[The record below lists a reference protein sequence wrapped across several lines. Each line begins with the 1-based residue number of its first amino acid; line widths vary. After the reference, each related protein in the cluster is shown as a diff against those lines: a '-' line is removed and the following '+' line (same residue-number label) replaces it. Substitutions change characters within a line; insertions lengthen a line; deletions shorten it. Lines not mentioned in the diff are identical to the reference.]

1 MTAPIKLPIYIGD
14 THALVWYLTNDSK
27 LSQGAL
33 EVFEGISNKN
43 ADLIIPAV
51 VLAEL
56 FMIVQK
62 QRTPLVHSTLQSV
75 IKKWRAAK
83 HIHLTNLTPDV
94 VIRSTYFQEVPDI
107 FDRLIV
113 AEADQLAATIITR
126 DLSITA
132 VQKIKTIW

>member
-1 MTAPIKLPIYIGD
+1 MTTPIKLPIYIGD

-27 LSQGAL
+27 LSFGAL
-33 EVFEGISNKN
+33 EAFEKVINGN
-43 ADLIIPAV
+43 AVLIIPAV

-62 QRTPLVHSTLQSV
+62 QRTPLVQSTLQKV
-75 IKKWRAAK
+75 IKKWRAAR
-83 HIHLTNLTPDV
+83 HIHLTNLTPDI
-94 VIRSTYFQEVPDI
+94 VIRSTHFQEVPDI

-113 AEADQLAATIITR
+113 AEADRLAATIITR

-132 VQKIKTIW
+132 VQQIKTIW